1 MSTFCISTRKES
13 KEIHLSNFGGSGGGV
28 VEWKQL
34 CARLQRKLPTGQLE
48 REPERH
54 RLAYQLWHGSVA
66 PESEKKTWFIIRTQ
80 FAIIGLGGAELGTS
94 SRADPP
100 LRAVCS
106 GAFPLDN
113 TRYANCVCRCVVVT
127 WQGSST
133 QKVQE
138 WSLQTFALYYRWRCG
153 R

>member
-13 KEIHLSNFGGSGGGV
+13 KEIHPSNFGGSGEGV

-66 PESEKKTWFIIRTQ
+66 PEAEKKTWFIIRTQ
-80 FAIIGLGGAELGTS
+80 FAIIGLGGRSFARHHAQTHPFGQY
-94 SRADPP
+94 
-100 LRAVCS
+100 AVEHS
-106 GAFPLDN
+106 HWIIPAMQIVFV
-113 TRYANCVCRCVVVT
+113 AV
-127 WQGSST
+127 S
-133 QKVQE
+133 
-138 WSLQTFALYYRWRCG
+138 
-153 R
+153 